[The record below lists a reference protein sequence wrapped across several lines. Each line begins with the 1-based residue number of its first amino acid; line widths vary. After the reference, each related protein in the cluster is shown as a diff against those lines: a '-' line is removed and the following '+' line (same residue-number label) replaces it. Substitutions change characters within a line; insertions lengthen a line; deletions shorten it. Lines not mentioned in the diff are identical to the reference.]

1 MARSE
6 PPRRKEAMNLENLDQ
21 KAVRSTR
28 ATARVTSL
36 SERELK
42 AVVGSGIVGDDNPRP
57 IEAEPDHPPVPPEI
71 CAIHFYYPA
80 DGAV

>member
-1 MARSE
+1 
-6 PPRRKEAMNLENLDQ
+6 MNLENLDK
-21 KAVRSTR
+21 KAVRSAR
-28 ATARVTSL
+28 ATARVASL

-42 AVVGSGIVGDDNPRP
+42 AVVGSRFTSIIGDDNPQP
-57 IEAEPDHPPVPPEI
+57 IEPEPGHPSVPPEV